1 MPRMKQGL
9 DYYPMS
15 VDLLDDPKLRTPKMK
30 YGYLAVMVYV
40 SLLGQLYKDKG
51 YYIDYRDRSAVVWQ
65 VMSDL
70 QGKWQP
76 NQDTA
81 EKIITDLVAAKL
93 FDTDLY
99 QVGIITCR
107 AAQRNFYRATVT
119 RKAVDIDKNWWLLDL
134 EEMRGI
140 SAKHCYYLKMVNEPK
155 NEDNRADKK
164 DDETSLPQS
173 KGKVKVNE
181 VTTATTDNSLDSGGG
196 GGGGDYAGDEADL
209 DIESRREKYGASISL
224 FENVKAAPLSPYEL
238 DKLVQL
244 VDEYG
249 GKWVC
254 EALQI
259 MGNAGKCKLNYA
271 EGVLKRWKSDG
282 KDAVMQAKK
291 DDEAARTARVLAL
304 MEQEGW

>member
-15 VDLLDDPKLRTPKMK
+15 VDLLDDPKLRAPRMK

-76 NQDTA
+76 NQETA

-93 FDTDLY
+93 FNTDLY
-99 QVGIITCR
+99 QIGIITCR

-119 RKAVDIDKNWWLLDL
+119 RKAVDIDENWWLLDL

-140 SAKHCYYLKMVNEPK
+140 SAKHCYYQKLVNKPK
-155 NEDNRADKK
+155 NGDNQAQKRDNEA
-164 DDETSLPQS
+164 SLPQS

-181 VTTATTDNSLDSGGG
+181 VTTATTTDNSLDSGGG
-196 GGGGDYAGDEADL
+196 GCGCDETAE
-209 DIESRREKYGASISL
+209 IELQSRREKYGASIEL
-224 FENVKAAPLSPYEL
+224 FEGIKAAPLSPYEL
-238 DKLVQL
+238 DKLVLL

-249 GKWVC
+249 GKWVD
-254 EALQI
+254 EALRI
-259 MGNAGKCKLNYA
+259 MGDAGKCKLNYA
-271 EGVLKRWKSDG
+271 EGVLKRWKADG
-282 KDAVMQAKK
+282 KDTPRQIGEKM
-291 DDEAARTARVLAL
+291 DDETARTARVLAL